1 MENYDGDNYLEN
13 MILLLSKKREIKEPF
28 IDTLT
33 DDDVVDM
40 TTTVYELVD
49 EYLNDNIL
57 EMTNPLFHKRM
68 TDDITCILFDQ
79 WSDAE
84 LCSHGEDDDDPE
96 DDYDDV
102 YTFISNVIGDY
113 FNMSQNWDLN
123 KIPLRSYSNTFIKP
137 FINHEITSKINVIR
151 SIPQP
156 VQRTPEWYE
165 FRHGLITASN
175 LYKVF
180 GSESL
185 INSLIYEK
193 CLPLNNISDN
203 VSTYVNTSSPMHWG
217 QKYEPVSVMIY
228 EKIYGLNVEDFGCI
242 RHPKYPYIG
251 ASPDGIITDP
261 SSDRYGRM
269 LEIKNIVN
277 REITVPSKAYWV
289 QMQIQMETCNLDEC
303 DFLETRF
310 HEYENKE
317 LFYDESNAEKHRG
330 IILYFIDRTNNSDV
344 PNYVYMPLSILL
356 NESDIDEWIEDTK
369 NQMRESWILYTT
381 IYWKM
386 EEISCILVERNRP
399 WFKRAQPYI
408 KKVWDTILEERVSGC
423 EHRATKK
430 KFIKLSVVNGESD
443 NDSKQIKNLPTLGG
457 GVCLVKLE

>member
-1 MENYDGDNYLEN
+1 MENYDVENYLEN
-13 MILLLSKKREIKEPF
+13 MILLLSKSPELKEPF

-57 EMTNPLFHKRM
+57 EMTNPQFHKRM
-68 TDDITCILFDQ
+68 TDDITCILFDL

-84 LCSHGEDDDDPE
+84 LCSHGEDNDDPE

-102 YTFISNVIGDY
+102 YMFISNVIGDY
-113 FNMSQNWDLN
+113 FIMSQNWNLD
-123 KIPLRSYSNTFIKP
+123 KIPLRAYSNTFIKP
-137 FINHEITSKINVIR
+137 FINNYEITAKIDAIR

-185 INSLIYEK
+185 NNSLIWEK
-193 CLPLNNISDN
+193 CLPFNNVSDN
-203 VSTYVNTSSPMHWG
+203 GYTHVNTSSPMHWG

-228 EKIYGLNVEDFGCI
+228 EKIYGSNIEDFGCI
-242 RHPKYPYIG
+242 LHSKYPYIG
-251 ASPDGIITDP
+251 ASPYGIITDP
-261 SSDRYGRM
+261 SSNRYGRM

-277 REITVPSKAYWV
+277 RDITVPSKAYWV

-310 HEYENKE
+310 HEYENEE
-317 LFYDESNAEKHRG
+317 LFYDESNGEKHRG
-330 IILYFIDRTNNSDV
+330 VILYFVERTNNSDV
-344 PNYVYMPLSILL
+344 PKYVYMPLSILL
-356 NESDIDEWIEDTK
+356 NKSDIDEWIEDTK
-369 NQMRESWILYTT
+369 NQMRETWILYTT

-408 KKVWDTILEERVSGC
+408 EKVWNTILEERVSGC

-430 KFIKLSVVNGESD
+430 KIIKLEVVNGE
-443 NDSKQIKNLPTLGG
+443 NENGSKQIKNLPLLS